1 MKNSII
7 SVLLGVMLALSVG
20 LIGCGSEEVPDTT
33 EYHLTVSST
42 DGGSVTEP
50 GEATFTYDE
59 GTVVNLLA
67 EAEEGHRFVNWTG
80 NTATIASVNVSSTT
94 IAMNGDYEITA
105 NFEETEA
112 TFYTLTV
119 GVTGSGTTIPTA
131 GSHTYG
137 AGSVISIVAT
147 PAAGYHFV
155 RWSGDTGTVANVN
168 AASTTITMSDDY
180 SVIAN
185 FRETAVTYYTLTM
198 AATSGGSIQPA
209 VGQHSYAAGTLVP
222 VIASAAGG
230 YYFVNWTGDVG
241 TIANVNAASTTI
253 TMNGDHSI
261 TANFAALAP
270 GQYTLTI
277 SSSAGGSVTT
287 PGEGTFV
294 YGSGTVVNLVATPT
308 GAYDFVKWTGDVG
321 TIADVNAASTTIT
334 INSNYSVT
342 AYFSAGPPVPY
353 PLTISSSAGGS
364 VTAPGEGTFV
374 YGWGT
379 VVDLVAAP
387 ASGYRFVNWTGDV
400 DTVANVT
407 AASTTITMNDN
418 YSITA
423 NFVVIPPG

>member
-1 MKNSII
+1 MKNRVVSI
-7 SVLLGVMLALSVG
+7 LLAVMLALSIG
-20 LIGCGSEEVPDTT
+20 LVGCGSEEVPETT
-33 EYHLTVSST
+33 EYQLTVSST

-59 GTVVNLLA
+59 GIVVNLLA
-67 EAEEGHRFVNWTG
+67 EAEEGHHFVNWTG
-80 NTATIASVNVSSTT
+80 DTATIANVNVSSTT

-112 TFYTLTV
+112 AFYTLTV
-119 GVTGSGTTIPTA
+119 RVTGSGTTTPPA

-137 AGSVISIVAT
+137 AGAVISIVAT

-155 RWSGDTGTVANVN
+155 GWSGDMGTVANVN
-168 AASTTITMSDDY
+168 AASTTITMNDDY
-180 SVIAN
+180 SIIAS
-185 FRETAVTYYTLTM
+185 FKETAVTYYTLTM
-198 AATSGGSIQPA
+198 TATGGGSTDPA

-253 TMNGDHSI
+253 SMNSDHSI

-308 GAYDFVKWTGDVG
+308 GAYEFVNWTGNVG
-321 TIADVNAASTTIT
+321 TIANVKVASTTIT
-334 INSNYSVT
+334 IDSNYSVT
-342 AYFSAGPPVPY
+342 ANFYAGAPVPY
-353 PLTISSSAGGS
+353 NLTISSSAGGS
-364 VTAPGEGTFV
+364 VTTPGQGTFG
-374 YGWGT
+374 YGSWM
-379 VVDLVAAP
+379 VVNLVATP
-387 ASGYRFVNWTGDV
+387 ASGYRFINWTGDV
-400 DTVANVT
+400 GTVANVT

-423 NFVVIPPG
+423 NFALIPPS

>member
-7 SVLLGVMLALSVG
+7 SVLLGIMLALSVG
-20 LIGCGSEEVPDTT
+20 LIGCGSEELPETT

-94 IAMNGDYEITA
+94 IAMDGDYEITA

-230 YYFVNWTGDVG
+230 Y
-241 TIANVNAASTTI
+241 
-253 TMNGDHSI
+253 
-261 TANFAALAP
+261 
-270 GQYTLTI
+270 
-277 SSSAGGSVTT
+277 
-287 PGEGTFV
+287 
-294 YGSGTVVNLVATPT
+294 
-308 GAYDFVKWTGDVG
+308 
-321 TIADVNAASTTIT
+321 
-334 INSNYSVT
+334 
-342 AYFSAGPPVPY
+342 
-353 PLTISSSAGGS
+353 
-364 VTAPGEGTFV
+364 
-374 YGWGT
+374 
-379 VVDLVAAP
+379 
-387 ASGYRFVNWTGDV
+387 
-400 DTVANVT
+400 
-407 AASTTITMNDN
+407 
-418 YSITA
+418 
-423 NFVVIPPG
+423 